1 MDRQWICI
9 KGRKLLCTEFI
20 SILDDYRYCSAL
32 TQCGVKI
39 CEQYNTMI
47 YVLQEIANGYLD
59 GQNYIGD
66 QLEDFFGHH
75 NMQMPSERKLPEA
88 LEELFAHL
96 ESKFNIDFA
105 EMLDKCAAR
114 TNETYSNMQ
123 KLQVEEEKRI
133 LLVKSLKKENKIDK
147 SIDEKIEDRI
157 RNLLLLQKAKM
168 ESELYK
174 LDEKEINITKVWCDL
189 LISSVFSEVIS
200 YGLMLR
206 LVENE
211 VMTEAEI
218 TELLENK
225 YDIVKDYEW
234 YSEDFIGCGGEELT
248 DIRIEDVLE
257 LCTGRVE
264 KVIGT
269 KI

>member
-1 MDRQWICI
+1 
-9 KGRKLLCTEFI
+9 
-20 SILDDYRYCSAL
+20 
-32 TQCGVKI
+32 
-39 CEQYNTMI
+39 
-47 YVLQEIANGYLD
+47 
-59 GQNYIGD
+59 
-66 QLEDFFGHH
+66 
-75 NMQMPSERKLPEA
+75 
-88 LEELFAHL
+88 
-96 ESKFNIDFA
+96 
-105 EMLDKCAAR
+105 
-114 TNETYSNMQ
+114 
-123 KLQVEEEKRI
+123 
-133 LLVKSLKKENKIDK
+133 
-147 SIDEKIEDRI
+147 
-157 RNLLLLQKAKM
+157 M

-174 LDEKEINITKVWCDL
+174 LDEKEINTTKVWCDL

-264 KVIGT
+264 
-269 KI
+269 